1 MEGLVNKLMVN
12 GKRQFIAFFVVSV
25 CTVSVY
31 ADMMPIHTT
40 NAERGQ
46 LPYIPCGQTDL
57 QCPDLSSPFNYS
69 SVTDLDLWPADLSP
83 EPTADT
89 AQTSE
94 AQNLRSLTD
103 GPGSFA
109 LCLYALIGLGLCQA
123 APWVKKLSFE
133 FIPEWYHDG
142 GPFQIGHSHAVT
154 PETLYPTPA
163 YCFIQPACM
172 VESHIPQYS
181 LRTIVYLWRES
192 QFTPDVIAARGPPN
206 MS

>member
-1 MEGLVNKLMVN
+1 VNIPMIN
-12 GKRQFIAFFVVSV
+12 GKRQFIAFFVMLVG
-25 CTVSVY
+25 TVSVY
-31 ADMMPIHTT
+31 ADMMPMPTS
-40 NAERGQ
+40 NAEQGQ
-46 LPYIPCGQTDL
+46 LPCISCSQTDL
-57 QCPDLSSPFNYS
+57 QYPDLSSPFNYTN
-69 SVTDLDLWPADLSP
+69 VTDLDLWPAGLSP

-89 AQTSE
+89 GQTSKV
-94 AQNLRSLTD
+94 QNLRSFTD
-103 GPGSFA
+103 GTGSFA

-181 LRTIVYLWRES
+181 LGTIVSLWRKS
-192 QFTPDVIAARGPPN
+192 QFTPDVIASRGPPL
-206 MS
+206 S

>member
-1 MEGLVNKLMVN
+1 MLMIN
-12 GKRQFIAFFVVSV
+12 GKRQFTAFFVMLV

-31 ADMMPIHTT
+31 ADMMPMPTS
-40 NAERGQ
+40 NAEQGQ
-46 LPYIPCGQTDL
+46 LPCISCSQTDL
-57 QCPDLSSPFNYS
+57 PYPDLSSPFNYT
-69 SVTDLDLWPADLSP
+69 SVADLDLWPAGLSPESP

-89 AQTSE
+89 GQTSE
-94 AQNLRSLTD
+94 LQNLQSFTD

-154 PETLYPTPA
+154 PETFYPTPA
-163 YCFIQPACM
+163 YCFIQPACL
-172 VESHIPQYS
+172 VESLIPQYS
-181 LRTIVYLWRES
+181 LGTIVSLWRKS
-192 QFTPDVIAARGPPN
+192 QFTPDVIASRGPPL
-206 MS
+206 S

>member
-1 MEGLVNKLMVN
+1 MNS
-12 GKRQFIAFFVVSV
+12 KRTIVVLFVVMV
-25 CTVSVY
+25 CTVSAY
-31 ADMMPIHTT
+31 ADMMPVPI
-40 NAERGQ
+40 ASSERGQ
-46 LPYIPCGQTDL
+46 SSYVPRVQTDL
-57 QCPDLSSPFNYS
+57 HYADLSGTFSYPNIPN
-69 SVTDLDLWPADLSP
+69 LDLWPVGLSP

-89 AQTSE
+89 GQTSE
-94 AQNLRSLTD
+94 IQNLLSFTD

-154 PETLYPTPA
+154 PETLYTMPA
-163 YCFIQPACM
+163 CSFVQPACM

-181 LRTIVYLWRES
+181 QRTIVSLWRKS
-192 QFTPDVIAARGPPN
+192 QFTSSVIASRGPPN

>member
-1 MEGLVNKLMVN
+1 MSGRRN
-12 GKRQFIAFFVVSV
+12 ITAFFAVLV

-31 ADMMPIHTT
+31 ADMMPVPIA
-40 NAERGQ
+40 NSGRGQ
-46 LPYIPCGQTDL
+46 LPYIPCGRTDL
-57 QCPDLSSPFNYS
+57 LYADLSGPFSYP
-69 SVTDLDLWPADLSP
+69 SVADLDLWPVGLLP

-89 AQTSE
+89 GQTSE
-94 AQNLRSLTD
+94 IQNLRSFTD

-109 LCLYALIGLGLCQA
+109 LCLYALMGLGLFRS

-154 PETLYPTPA
+154 PESLYPAPA
-163 YCFIQPACM
+163 CCFVQPACM

-181 LRTIVYLWRES
+181 QKTIVSLWRKS
-192 QFTPDVIAARGPPN
+192 QFTPNVIASRGPPLR
-206 MS
+206 S